1 MCSLR
6 LCPVPGPSFH
16 AALSGSFLS
25 VLACTDP
32 IVSVL
37 LSTLRGFRLVLRN
50 AIVCEDK
57 RRVVWPHEIV
67 VRGPC
72 MHLRMRRYV
81 QWPMYGDTCSVW
93 TMVALTHV
101 SHVAVVFLLLLS
113 VAAYR
118 RMHRCIGGLV
128 SPTRRP
134 KLTGLCPVAGA
145 SFHAACREVS

>member
-1 MCSLR
+1 
-6 LCPVPGPSFH
+6 
-16 AALSGSFLS
+16 
-25 VLACTDP
+25 
-32 IVSVL
+32 
-37 LSTLRGFRLVLRN
+37 
-50 AIVCEDK
+50 
-57 RRVVWPHEIV
+57 
-67 VRGPC
+67 
-72 MHLRMRRYV
+72 
-81 QWPMYGDTCSVW
+81 MYGDTCSVW

-145 SFHAACREVS
+145 SFHAALSGSFLSVMACTDPIVSVLLSTLRGFRLVLRNAILCEDKRRVVWPHEIVV